1 VLQIFDSFIIY
12 MLIKN
17 MACLFYTFDT
27 GGFSRAVLELLRAGA
42 SPAMSD
48 IRQRFPYFLA
58 KDRETREAF
67 RR

>member
-1 VLQIFDSFIIY
+1 
-12 MLIKN
+12 